1 MYIGQALPL
10 LNVISLLV
18 TTWFPKKTRSRM

>member
-10 LNVISLLV
+10 LNVIYLLV
-18 TTWFPKKTRSRM
+18 TTWFPKETRSRI